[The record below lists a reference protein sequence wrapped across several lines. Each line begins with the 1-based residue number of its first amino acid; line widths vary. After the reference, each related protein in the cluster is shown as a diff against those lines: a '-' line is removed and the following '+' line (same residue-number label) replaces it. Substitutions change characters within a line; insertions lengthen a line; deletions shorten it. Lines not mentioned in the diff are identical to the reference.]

1 MDIRMDATPSMPA
14 ESNGARRIG
23 MIVIGRPFV
32 ILYMNEDARR
42 IIRRM
47 RSRPS
52 TVDRGLPED
61 ILRFCRAAADILA
74 RCRRNGQRTVQLRR
88 ETTSTVPLL
97 LRALSIE
104 ARAVA
109 QTSHICVAIEES
121 CWNRI
126 RLDHPAKEL
135 SLCSADHEP
144 KTWL

>member
-1 MDIRMDATPSMPA
+1 MAIRIDATPNMPV
-14 ESNGARRIG
+14 ESKRARRIG

-42 IIRRM
+42 IIRGM

-52 TVDRGLPED
+52 VDCGLPGD
-61 ILRFCRAAADILA
+61 IMKFCRDAADILA
-74 RCRRNGQRTVQLRR
+74 RCRRNGQRAVQLRR
-88 ETTSTVPLL
+88 ETMSTVPLL
-97 LRALSIE
+97 LRALFIE
-104 ARAVA
+104 ARPGV
-109 QTSHICVAIEES
+109 QTSPICVAIEET

-126 RLDHPAKEL
+126 GLDHPAKEL